1 MAAINAL
8 NMMQDLSVV
17 MDVLSSTFAEGECID
32 RLNHD
37 IISTVL
43 PLAGTLT
50 NSKFELHIKTGLK
63 TVLNILSIHGLG
75 LIALKT
81 AKVGRGVDLA
91 REERIR
97 KADACIER
105 FV

>member
-17 MDVLSSTFAEGECID
+17 MDVLASTFAEGECID

-37 IISTVL
+37 HISTLL
-43 PLAGTLT
+43 PLASSLT

-97 KADACIER
+97 KADLCIER